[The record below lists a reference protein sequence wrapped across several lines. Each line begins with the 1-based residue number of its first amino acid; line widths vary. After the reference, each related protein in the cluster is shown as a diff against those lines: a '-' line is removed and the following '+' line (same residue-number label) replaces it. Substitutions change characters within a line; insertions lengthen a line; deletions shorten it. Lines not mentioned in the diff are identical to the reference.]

1 MSILFTDDQQMLR
14 DTVSGFLADRYGFE
28 TRQSAVRSEVGWQ
41 PRIWTALAEE
51 LGLFGAPFAEQ
62 LGGFGG
68 GAVENMIVM
77 EAFGKALVIEPY
89 LGTVVIADGFLKY
102 GGHPDAVQLS
112 GQIVAGRLICA
123 FAYAEPQGRYDLA
136 NLTTSARKRDGEWTL
151 NGRKSVVIGAPWA
164 THLVVTARTAGSQKD
179 LSGISVF
186 LVEKASPGISSVDY
200 PTIDGTRASD
210 IVFEN
215 VRLPDGCL
223 IAPEDEALPL
233 IERVVDEAIAAC
245 CAEAC
250 GVMHMLYTDTID
262 YTRQRRQFGVPIA
275 SFQVLQ
281 HRMVDMFIHLGKS
294 LAMTTMATRMLDAP
308 DRERALAVSSA
319 KVQIGQACRFVGQNA
334 VQLHG
339 GIGITDELRLS
350 HAFKRATVLEH
361 QFGSVDHHLARF
373 EALSDQGV
381 S

>member
-1 MSILFTDDQQMLR
+1 MSIMFTDEQQMLR

-28 TRQSAVRSEVGWQ
+28 ARQSAVRSEVGWQ
-41 PRIWTALAEE
+41 PGIWTALAEE
-51 LGLFGAPFAEQ
+51 LGLFGAPFAEE
-62 LGGFGG
+62 LGGYGG
-68 GAVENMIVM
+68 GAVETMIVM
-77 EAFGKALVIEPY
+77 EEFGKALVIEPY
-89 LGTVVIADGFLKY
+89 LGTVVIAGGFLKY
-102 GGHPDAVQLS
+102 GGHGNAADLI
-112 GQIVAGRLICA
+112 GQIIAGRMICA

-136 NLTTSARKRDGEWTL
+136 NLTTSARKQDGEWIL
-151 NGRKSVVIGAPWA
+151 NGRKSVVIGAPWS

-186 LVEKASPGISSVDY
+186 LVDKASPGISSVDY
-200 PTIDGTRASD
+200 RTIDGTRASD
-210 IVFEN
+210 IFFEN
-215 VRLPDGCL
+215 VRLPDESL
-223 IAPEDEALPL
+223 IAPEDHALPL

-250 GVMHMLYTDTID
+250 GVMHMLYNDTVD
-262 YTRQRRQFGVPIA
+262 YTKQRRQFGVPIA

-281 HRMVDMFIHLGKS
+281 HRMVDMFIHLEKS
-294 LAMTTMATRMLDAP
+294 IAMTTMATQMLDARNP
-308 DRERALAVSSA
+308 ERALATSSA

-350 HAFKRATVLEH
+350 HAFKRATVLEN
-361 QFGSVDHHLARF
+361 QFGSVDRHLTRF
-373 EALSDQGV
+373 EALSYQDV